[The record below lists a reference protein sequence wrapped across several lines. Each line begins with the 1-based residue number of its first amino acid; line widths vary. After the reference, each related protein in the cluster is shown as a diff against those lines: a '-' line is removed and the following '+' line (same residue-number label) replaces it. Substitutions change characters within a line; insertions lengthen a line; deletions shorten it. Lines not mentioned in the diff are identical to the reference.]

1 MKKLVAIL
9 LALCMIFAFAACGQT
24 EDTATEEKPEEA
36 APSADGAEA
45 AEDTEPA
52 EEPIVIK
59 FGYTPGDLDPTESR
73 EIMYA
78 TTFKE
83 YVESNSDSITV
94 ELYSSD
100 TLGSA
105 NDVVGAIAAGTV
117 QMGAYDFSLI
127 NNYYPE
133 TMVFCMP
140 GAFLDNDE
148 VNAVADTEWATQLFD
163 KTAEVTGIQI
173 LSVVSGG
180 MRCFTTK
187 GHELRTVDDAMGLTF
202 RVMDSAIYVKMVEA
216 ISANAVPMAGS
227 EMYVA
232 MQNGVVDGHENTI
245 PNILQDK
252 TYEVQDWICMDE
264 HIPSMTAVY
273 FNEELYQ
280 NMSDSQRAVIDA
292 AAAEAQQAARDVVKD
307 ILANGVEALEA
318 NGMTVYVPTEEEKA
332 AWHEAYGPACE
343 EYLRGQVGDEI
354 VDEFLAAIAEYR
366 G

>member
-1 MKKLVAIL
+1 MKKFAALF
-9 LALCMIFAFAACGQT
+9 LALCMLFALAACGSQ
-24 EDTATEEKPEEA
+24 PQP
-36 APSADGAEA
+36 APSA
-45 AEDTEPA
+45 EPA
-52 EEPIVIK
+52 ETDDAAVDQPADDTPADEAIVIK
-59 FGYTPGDLDPTESR
+59 FGYTPGDLEPTQSR

-83 YVESNSDSITV
+83 YVESHSDSITV
-94 ELYSSD
+94 ELYPSD

-117 QMGAYDFSLI
+117 QMGVYDFSLI
-127 NNYYPE
+127 NNYFPE

-148 VNAVADTEWATQLFD
+148 VNAIADTDWAAGLFAE
-163 KTAEVTGIQI
+163 TAQETGIHI

-187 GHELRTVDDAMGLTF
+187 GHEVRTVDDVKGLTF

-216 ISANAVPMAGS
+216 LSANPVPMAGS

-264 HIPSMTAVY
+264 HIPSMSAVY
-273 FNEELYQ
+273 FNEALYQ
-280 NMSDSQRAVIDA
+280 SMSDEQRAVIDA
-292 AAAEAQQAARDVVKD
+292 AAVEAQNAARDVVTA
-307 ILANGVEALEA
+307 ILENGVASLEE

-332 AWHEAYGPACE
+332 AWHDAYGPACE

-354 VDEFLAAIAEYR
+354 VDEFLSTIADYR

>member
-1 MKKLVAIL
+1 MKKFAALF
-9 LALCMIFAFAACGQT
+9 LALCMLFALAACGSQ
-24 EDTATEEKPEEA
+24 PQP
-36 APSADGAEA
+36 APSAA
-45 AEDTEPA
+45 PA
-52 EEPIVIK
+52 EPSEPVADQPADDAPADEAIVIK
-59 FGYTPGDLDPTESR
+59 FGYTPGELEPTQSR

-83 YVESNSDSITV
+83 YVESHSDSITV
-94 ELYSSD
+94 ELYPSD

-117 QMGAYDFSLI
+117 QMGVYDFSLI
-127 NNYYPE
+127 NNYFPE

-140 GAFLDNDE
+140 GAFHDNDE
-148 VNAVADTEWATQLFD
+148 VNAIADTDWAAGLFAD
-163 KTAEVTGIQI
+163 TAKETGIHI

-187 GHELRTVDDAMGLTF
+187 GHEVRTVDDVKGLTF

-216 ISANAVPMAGS
+216 LSANPVPMAGS

-264 HIPSMTAVY
+264 HIPSMSAVY
-273 FNEELYQ
+273 FNEALYQ
-280 NMSDSQRAVIDA
+280 SMSDEQRAVIDA
-292 AAAEAQQAARDVVKD
+292 AAVEAQNAARDVVTA
-307 ILANGVEALEA
+307 ILENGIASLEE
-318 NGMTVYVPTEEEKA
+318 NGMTVYVPTDEEKA
-332 AWHEAYGPACE
+332 AWHEAYGPSCE
-343 EYLRGQVGDEI
+343 AYLREQVGDEI
-354 VDEFLAAIAEYR
+354 VDEFLSTIADYR

>member
-1 MKKLVAIL
+1 MKKITAII
-9 LALCMIFAFAACGQT
+9 LALAMLFALAACGQSAPT
-24 EDTATEEKPEEA
+24 PAATEAPAA
-36 APSADGAEA
+36 APQDGASEA
-45 AEDTEPA
+45 PA
-52 EEPIVIK
+52 EEAIVIK
-59 FGYTPGDLDPTESR
+59 FGYTPGDLKPTQSR

-83 YVESNSDSITV
+83 YVESHSDSITV
-94 ELYSSD
+94 ELYPSD

-117 QMGAYDFSLI
+117 QMGVYDFSLI
-127 NNYYPE
+127 NNYFPE

-140 GAFLDNDE
+140 GAFKDNDE
-148 VNAVADTEWATQLFD
+148 VNAIADTEWAANLFAETA
-163 KTAEVTGIQI
+163 KTTGIHI

-187 GHELRTVDDAMGLTF
+187 GYEVRTVEDAKGLTF
-202 RVMDSAIYVKMVEA
+202 RVMDSAIYVKMIEA
-216 ISANAVPMAGS
+216 ISANAVPMPGS

-264 HIPSMTAVY
+264 HIPSMSAVY
-273 FNEELYQ
+273 FNEALYQ
-280 NMSDSQRAVIDA
+280 GMSDGQRAVIDEA
-292 AAAEAQQAARDVVKD
+292 AAAAQTAARDVVTN
-307 ILANGVEALEA
+307 ILANGITSLEE
-318 NGMTVYVPTEEEKA
+318 NGMTVYIPTDEEKA

-343 EYLRGQVGDEI
+343 EYLRGQVGDKI
-354 VDEFLAAIAEYR
+354 VDEFQAAIAEYR

>member
-1 MKKLVAIL
+1 MKKFMAIV
-9 LALCMIFAFAACGQT
+9 LALCLVLALAACGQ
-24 EDTATEEKPEEA
+24 PA
-36 APSADGAEA
+36 APEASAPVESTGPDSTPASE
-45 AEDTEPA
+45 EPA
-52 EEPIVIK
+52 ADEPVVIK
-59 FGYTPGDLDPTESR
+59 FGYTPGDLEPTQSR

-83 YVESNSDSITV
+83 YVESHSDSITV
-94 ELYSSD
+94 ELYPSD

-117 QMGAYDFSLI
+117 QMGVYDFSLI
-127 NNYYPE
+127 NNYFPE

-148 VNAVADTEWATQLFD
+148 VNAIADTDWAADLFAQ
-163 KTAEVTGIQI
+163 TAEKTGIHI

-187 GHELRTVDDAMGLTF
+187 GYEVRGVEDAEGLTF

-216 ISANAVPMAGS
+216 LSANAVPMAGS

-264 HIPSMTAVY
+264 HIPSMSAVY
-273 FNEELYQ
+273 FNEALYQ
-280 NMSDSQRAVIDA
+280 SLSEAQCAVIDA
-292 AAAEAQQAARDVVKD
+292 AAVEAQNAARNVVTE
-307 ILANGVEALEA
+307 ILKNGVASLEE
-318 NGMTVYVPTEEEKA
+318 NGMTVYVPTAEEKE
-332 AWHEAYGPACE
+332 AWHAAYGPACE